1 MNQWSSRLREK
12 ALENFIAEDLD
23 ARLPRVE
30 VIGQRRVNIE
40 NHRGILEYS
49 DTTMRV
55 AFAGSE
61 LRITGR
67 DMELRALTL
76 TELTI
81 AGTICALEYTGQA
94 AK

>member
-61 LRITGR
+61 LRITGH